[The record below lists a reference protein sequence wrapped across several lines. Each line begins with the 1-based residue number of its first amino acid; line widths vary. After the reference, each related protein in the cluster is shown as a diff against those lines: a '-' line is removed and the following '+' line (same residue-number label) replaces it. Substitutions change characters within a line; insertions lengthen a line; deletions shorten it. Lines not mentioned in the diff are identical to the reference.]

1 MKANVQIPKGT
12 RDFTSKVMFRRNY
25 IFKKVKSCFERYGYA
40 PIETPAMENIETLTG
55 KYGEEG
61 DRLIF
66 KILNSGD
73 FLSKSKIDKKITSKS
88 LSVDIANKAL
98 RYDLTVPFA
107 RFIVNNQNDITF
119 PFKRYQMQNVWRAD
133 RPQKGRFREFYQ
145 CDADVIGSKS
155 LFNEIELIQ
164 LCDDI
169 FSDLNIPNVEILINN
184 RKILSA
190 MIEMMSSTNI
200 FNDFVI
206 ILDKLEKIGIENV
219 KNELVK
225 IGVQKDKLNILDSF
239 LNIRDVNDLKALLN
253 DSEIGSRGVAELDF
267 IIKKIDKLSLK
278 NSEVKFDISLAR
290 GLNYYTGSIF
300 EVKSSDINIGSIA
313 GGGRYDDLTSIF
325 GLNDVSGVGISFG
338 IDRIFLVMDEL
349 NLFPKNIDVSSQVL
363 FLNFGEEEASY
374 CLALLKQL
382 RENNINSELYPTDD
396 KIKKQMNYAN
406 KKAVQFV
413 VMIGEDEIKSGE
425 LTIKEMRSG
434 DQRQMKVSELIN
446 FLSLDENL

>member
-55 KYGEEG
+55 KYGGEG

-73 FLSKSKIDKKITSKS
+73 FLSKSKIDKETTSKS
-88 LSVDIANKAL
+88 LSADIANKAL

-107 RFIVNNQNDITF
+107 RFVVNNKNDITF

-155 LFNEIELIQ
+155 LLNEIELIQ
-164 LCDDI
+164 LCDDV
-169 FSDLNIPNVEILINN
+169 FSDLNIPNIQILINN

-190 MIEMMSSTNI
+190 MIEMMSATNI
-200 FNDFVI
+200 FNEFVI
-206 ILDKLEKIGIENV
+206 VLDKIDKIGVDNV

-225 IGVQKDKLNILDSF
+225 IGVKKDKLDILDGF
-239 LNIRDVNDLKALLN
+239 LNIKNIDDLKGLII
-253 DSEIGSRGVAELDF
+253 DSEIGNEGVEELNY
-267 IIKKIDKLSLK
+267 IIQKIDKLSLK
-278 NSEVKFDISLAR
+278 NSELKFDISLAR
-290 GLNYYTGSIF
+290 GLNYYTGSIL

-313 GGGRYDDLTSIF
+313 GGGRYDELTSIF
-325 GLNDVSGVGISFG
+325 GLDNVSGVGISFG

-349 NLFPKNIDVSSQVL
+349 DLFPENIDVSSQVL
-363 FLNFGEEEASY
+363 FLNFGEEEASF
-374 CLALLKQL
+374 CLSLLKQL
-382 RENNINSELYPTDD
+382 RDNNINSELYPTAD

-406 KKAVQFV
+406 NKGVQFV
-413 VMIGEDEIKSGE
+413 VMVGEDEIKSGQ
-425 LTIKEMRSG
+425 LTIKDMRSG
-434 DQRQMKVSELIN
+434 DQSKMKVSELIKT
-446 FLSLDENL
+446 LS

>member
-73 FLSKSKIDKKITSKS
+73 FLSKSKIDKKTTSKS

-107 RFIVNNQNDITF
+107 RFVVNNQNDITF

-169 FSDLNIPNVEILINN
+169 FSDLNIPNIEILINN
-184 RKILSA
+184 RKILSG

-253 DSEIGSRGVAELDF
+253 DSEIGSKGVAELDF
-267 IIKKIDKLSLK
+267 IIKKIDKLNLK

-300 EVKSSDINIGSIA
+300 EVKS
-313 GGGRYDDLTSIF
+313 
-325 GLNDVSGVGISFG
+325 
-338 IDRIFLVMDEL
+338 
-349 NLFPKNIDVSSQVL
+349 
-363 FLNFGEEEASY
+363 
-374 CLALLKQL
+374 
-382 RENNINSELYPTDD
+382 
-396 KIKKQMNYAN
+396 
-406 KKAVQFV
+406 
-413 VMIGEDEIKSGE
+413 
-425 LTIKEMRSG
+425 
-434 DQRQMKVSELIN
+434 
-446 FLSLDENL
+446 

>member
-12 RDFTSKVMFRRNY
+12 RDFTSKIMFRRNY
-25 IFKKVKSCFERYGYA
+25 IFNKVKSCFERYGYA

-55 KYGEEG
+55 KYGDEG

-66 KILNSGD
+66 KVLNSGD
-73 FLSKSKIDKKITSKS
+73 FLSKSNIDENTTSKS
-88 LSVDIANKAL
+88 LSKEIADKAL

-107 RFIVNNQNDITF
+107 RYVALNRNELSF

-155 LFNEIELIQ
+155 LLNEIELIQ

-169 FSDLNIPNVEILINN
+169 FSELNVPNINILINN

-190 MIEMMSSTNI
+190 MIDLMSASEI
-200 FNDFVI
+200 FNEFVI
-206 ILDKLEKIGIENV
+206 VLDKIDKIGIDNV
-219 KNELVK
+219 KSELIK
-225 IGVQKDKLNILDSF
+225 IGVSDEKTGILDTFLNSNNVNELSNILKDSSIGMEGVSEMNYIFDKIEKLN
-239 LNIRDVNDLKALLN
+239 
-253 DSEIGSRGVAELDF
+253 
-267 IIKKIDKLSLK
+267 LK
-278 NSEVKFDISLAR
+278 NSTLKFDVSLAR

-300 EVKSSDINIGSIA
+300 EVKSNDVEIGSIA

-325 GLNDVSGVGISFG
+325 GLDNVSGVGISFG

-349 NLFPKNIDVSSQVL
+349 NLFPEDIDISSRVL
-363 FLNFGEEEASY
+363 FVNFGEVESEF
-374 CLALLKQL
+374 CLSLVKKL
-382 RENNINSELYPTDD
+382 RDNNINSELYPSAE

-406 KKAVQFV
+406 NKGVQYV
-413 VMIGEDEIKSGE
+413 VMVGEDEMKSGK
-425 LTIKEMRSG
+425 LSIKNMQTG
-434 DQRQMKVSELIN
+434 DQEKMNISELIKI
-446 FLSLDENL
+446 LS

>member
-12 RDFTSKVMFRRNY
+12 RDFNSKIMFRRNY
-25 IFKKVKSCFERYGYA
+25 IFNKVKSCFERYGYA

-55 KYGEEG
+55 KYGDEG

-66 KILNSGD
+66 KVLNSGD
-73 FLSKSKIDKKITSKS
+73 FLSKSNLDENTTSKS
-88 LSVDIANKAL
+88 LSKEIADKAL

-107 RFIVNNQNDITF
+107 RYVASNRNDLSF

-155 LFNEIELIQ
+155 LLNEIELIQ

-169 FSDLNIPNVEILINN
+169 FSELNLPNINILVNN

-190 MIEMMSSTNI
+190 MIDLMSASEI
-200 FNDFVI
+200 FNEFVI
-206 ILDKLEKIGIENV
+206 VLDKIDKIGVDNVKSELIKIGVSDEKIGILDTFLNSNNV
-219 KNELVK
+219 NELSNILKDSSIGMEGVSEMNYIFDK
-225 IGVQKDKLNILDSF
+225 IEKLN
-239 LNIRDVNDLKALLN
+239 
-253 DSEIGSRGVAELDF
+253 
-267 IIKKIDKLSLK
+267 LK
-278 NSEVKFDISLAR
+278 NSTLKFDVSLAR

-300 EVKSSDINIGSIA
+300 EVKSNDVEIGSIA

-325 GLNDVSGVGISFG
+325 GLDNVSGVGISFG

-349 NLFPKNIDVSSQVL
+349 NLFPEDIDVSSRVL
-363 FLNFGEEEASY
+363 FVNFGEVESEF
-374 CLALLKQL
+374 CLSLLKKL
-382 RENNINSELYPTDD
+382 RDNNINSELYPSAE

-406 KKAVQFV
+406 NKGVQYV
-413 VMIGEDEIKSGE
+413 VMVGEDEMKSGK
-425 LTIKEMRSG
+425 LSIKNMQTG
-434 DQRQMKVSELIN
+434 DQEKMNISELIKI
-446 FLSLDENL
+446 LS

>member
-55 KYGEEG
+55 KYGGEG

-73 FLSKSKIDKKITSKS
+73 FLSKSKIDKETTSKS
-88 LSVDIANKAL
+88 LSADIVNKAL

-107 RFIVNNQNDITF
+107 RFVVNNKNDITF

-155 LFNEIELIQ
+155 LLNEIELIQ
-164 LCDDI
+164 LCDDV
-169 FSDLNIPNVEILINN
+169 FSDLNIPNIQILINN

-190 MIEMMSSTNI
+190 MIEMMSATNI
-200 FNDFVI
+200 FNEFVI
-206 ILDKLEKIGIENV
+206 VLDKIDKIGIDNV
-219 KNELVK
+219 KKELVK
-225 IGVQKDKLNILDSF
+225 IGVQKDKLDILDGF
-239 LNIRDVNDLKALLN
+239 LNIKNIDDLKGLII
-253 DSEIGSRGVAELDF
+253 DSEIGNKGVEELNY
-267 IIKKIDKLSLK
+267 IIQKIDKLGLK
-278 NSEVKFDISLAR
+278 NSELKFDISLAR
-290 GLNYYTGSIF
+290 GLNYYTGSIL

-313 GGGRYDDLTSIF
+313 GGGRYDELTSIF
-325 GLNDVSGVGISFG
+325 GLDNLSGVGISFG

-349 NLFPKNIDVSSQVL
+349 DLFPENIDISSQVL
-363 FLNFGEEEASY
+363 FLNFGEEEASF
-374 CLALLKQL
+374 CLSLLKQL
-382 RENNINSELYPTDD
+382 RDNNINSELYPTAD

-406 KKAVQFV
+406 NKGVQFV
-413 VMIGEDEIKSGE
+413 VMVGEDEIKSGQ
-425 LTIKEMRSG
+425 LTIKDMRSG
-434 DQRQMKVSELIN
+434 DQSRMKVSELIKT
-446 FLSLDENL
+446 LS

>member
-55 KYGEEG
+55 KYGGEG

-73 FLSKSKIDKKITSKS
+73 FLSKSKIDKETTSKS
-88 LSVDIANKAL
+88 LSADIANKAL

-107 RFIVNNQNDITF
+107 RFVVNNKNDITF

-155 LFNEIELIQ
+155 LLNEIELIQ
-164 LCDDI
+164 LCDDV
-169 FSDLNIPNVEILINN
+169 FSDLNIPNIQILINN

-190 MIEMMSSTNI
+190 MIEMMSATNI
-200 FNDFVI
+200 FNEFVI
-206 ILDKLEKIGIENV
+206 VLDKIDKIGIDNV
-219 KNELVK
+219 KKELVK
-225 IGVQKDKLNILDSF
+225 IGVQKDKLDILDGF
-239 LNIRDVNDLKALLN
+239 LNIKNIDDLKGLII
-253 DSEIGSRGVAELDF
+253 DSEIGNKGVEELNY
-267 IIKKIDKLSLK
+267 IIQKIDKLGLK
-278 NSEVKFDISLAR
+278 NSELKFDISLAR
-290 GLNYYTGSIF
+290 GLNYYTGSIL

-313 GGGRYDDLTSIF
+313 GGGRYDELTSIF
-325 GLNDVSGVGISFG
+325 GLDNLSGVGISFG

-349 NLFPKNIDVSSQVL
+349 DLFPENIDISSQVL
-363 FLNFGEEEASY
+363 FLNFGEEEASF
-374 CLALLKQL
+374 CLSLLKQL
-382 RENNINSELYPTDD
+382 RDNNINSELYPTAD

-406 KKAVQFV
+406 NKGVQFV
-413 VMIGEDEIKSGE
+413 VMVGEDEIKSGQ
-425 LTIKEMRSG
+425 LTIKDMRSG
-434 DQRQMKVSELIN
+434 DQSRMKVSELIKT
-446 FLSLDENL
+446 LS